1 MRLPD
6 PGKEFMSPLKKSDL
20 DKIRE
25 ERAAGDR
32 NWIKVGF
39 SSCGIAAGAQEI
51 LDVLREEARKH
62 NADID
67 IKKCGCVGM
76 CSAEP
81 MVEVRVK
88 GLPQVF
94 YGKVDRE
101 TAVKIIE
108 KHVCGK
114 LLVNDHVMDIKF
126 G

>member
-1 MRLPD
+1 MAKLTKD
-6 PGKEFMSPLKKSDL
+6 ELQ
-20 DKIRE
+20 KIKQARSGQE
-25 ERAAGDR
+25 K

-67 IKKCGCVGM
+67 IQKCGCVGM

-81 MVEVRVK
+81 MVEVHVK
-88 GLPQVF
+88 GLPQVY

-114 LLVNDHVMDIKF
+114 LLVNDHIMDLKNS
-126 G
+126 

>member
-1 MRLPD
+1 MAKLTR
-6 PGKEFMSPLKKSDL
+6 EDL
-20 DKIRE
+20 AKIKQD
-25 ERAAGDR
+25 AAEAEK
-32 NWIKVGF
+32 NWIKVGY

-51 LDVLREEARKH
+51 FNVLREEARKH
-62 NADID
+62 NADIE

-81 MVEVRVK
+81 IVEVCVK
-88 GLPQVF
+88 GLPRVH

-108 KHVCGK
+108 DHVCGK
-114 LLVNDHVMDIKF
+114 LLVNDHVMGIQ

>member
-1 MRLPD
+1 MTKLTKED
-6 PGKEFMSPLKKSDL
+6 LEKIKQQAAASGK
-20 DKIRE
+20 
-25 ERAAGDR
+25 

-39 SSCGIAAGAQEI
+39 SSCGVAAGAQEI
-51 LDVLREEARKH
+51 FNVLCEEARKH
-62 NADID
+62 NADVE
-67 IKKCGCVGM
+67 IKKCGCAGM

-81 MVEVRVK
+81 MVEVCVK
-88 GLPQVF
+88 GLPQVH

-114 LLVNDHVMDIKF
+114 LLVNDHVMGIKTN